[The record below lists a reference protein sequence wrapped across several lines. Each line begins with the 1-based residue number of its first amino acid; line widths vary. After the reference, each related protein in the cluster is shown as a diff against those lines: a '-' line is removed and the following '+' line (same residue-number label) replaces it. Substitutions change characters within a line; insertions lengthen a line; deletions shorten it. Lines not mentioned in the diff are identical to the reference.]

1 MAHNSEQYPISS
13 NSRTKLSAF
22 RFDDRTEESPEK
34 SPSKVPLKPG
44 HSDKENQASWLNGV
58 VGSSR
63 SFPGTGN
70 SSTQSKDGKSIKEC
84 PQTPAN
90 RIPLA
95 DLISSTED
103 AVIEDPAAH
112 LTPEDHVIWQHVPP
126 SSNTDTKS
134 RTPAT
139 SSKKRRH
146 SSSPACSPQAGN
158 SNSAQKEPFDLQSF
172 QALLKTPQSDVAADL
187 WNNYVEKHK
196 VKGNGNIQLPR
207 FENLPSSSPQ
217 TPASAKASR
226 DSSGLR
232 RSISCNAE
240 WPTSRTK
247 RRKIDD
253 DDSKT
258 ARSLFSRTRSNVLD
272 SGKSKSSRINFLVE
286 QIEKTLQ
293 KPSEAPPSSSPLRE
307 HKDSPRS
314 RSASPIER
322 RALRASEKSNNQTDE
337 HEACKDKGGLH
348 RSSSE
353 FGDDDFD
360 QDLLDFAA
368 TSIDPFVETTQPRAV
383 QPANSEGRLGL
394 ALNENSNPLKVP
406 EHPDTAP
413 MAPDS
418 KVNIINEND
427 GNDIDEF
434 EDDYDGLPENLE
446 EIAAAYDEAPESN
459 GLEKVTGNDEL
470 TSQKPPLA
478 AAAAPAPE
486 GTAKAQ
492 EFSSGD
498 EFDDDDFDLEAIE
511 QSMNQSG
518 EYGSNHVCHS

>member
-1 MAHNSEQYPISS
+1 MAQNSEQYPISS
-13 NSRTKLSAF
+13 NSRSKLNTF
-22 RFDDRTEESPEK
+22 RFDDRTGEHVEK

-44 HSDKENQASWLNGV
+44 HSDKENQTSWLNGV

-63 SFPGTGN
+63 SLPGTGN
-70 SSTQSKDGKSIKEC
+70 SSTQPKDAMPTKEC

-95 DLISSTED
+95 DLITSTED
-103 AVIEDPAAH
+103 AIIQDPAANI
-112 LTPEDHVIWQHVPP
+112 TPEDHVIWQHVPA

-146 SSSPACSPQAGN
+146 SSSPTCSPSTDN
-158 SNSAQKEPFDLQSF
+158 SKSARKEPFDLQSF
-172 QALLKTPQSDVAADL
+172 QALLKTPQSDIAADL

-196 VKGNGNIQLPR
+196 ANGNGDVQLPR
-207 FENLPSSSPQ
+207 FENLLSSSPQ

-240 WPTSRTK
+240 WPTSRAK

-253 DDSKT
+253 DSKM
-258 ARSLFSRTRSNVLD
+258 ARGLFSRTRSNVLD

-286 QIEKTLQ
+286 QIEKSLQ
-293 KPSEAPPSSSPLRE
+293 KPSDVPSSSSPLPE
-307 HKDSPRS
+307 HKGSARS

-322 RALRASEKSNNQTDE
+322 RALRASEKSIPQADGGY
-337 HEACKDKGGLH
+337 HETWKDHGNFH

-368 TSIDPFVETTQPRAV
+368 TSMDPFTETQPRGT
-383 QPANSEGRLGL
+383 QPTNSEGRTGF
-394 ALNENSNPLKVP
+394 ALNENQNALKVP
-406 EHPDTAP
+406 DHSGTGAMDPY
-413 MAPDS
+413 S
-418 KVNIINEND
+418 KVNIMDGND
-427 GNDIDEF
+427 GNEFDEF
-434 EDDYDGLPENLE
+434 DDYDGLPENLE
-446 EIAAAYDEAPESN
+446 EVAAAYDESPGSN
-459 GLEKVTGNDEL
+459 GLAKAAGKNEL
-470 TSQKPPLA
+470 VSQQPPLT
-478 AAAAPAPE
+478 APTASAPE

-492 EFSSGD
+492 GFSSGD
-498 EFDDDDFDLEAIE
+498 EFDDEDFDLEAIE
-511 QSMNQSG
+511 QSMKQSG
-518 EYGSNHVCHS
+518 EDGSNHVCHS